1 MKPLNLES
9 RDAVA
14 EARLRV
20 ERIILALVLL
30 PLAAGVVLHAPAVL
44 AQQSSAE
51 AEPVIEEV
59 VVVTGIRRSIIDAI
73 ALKRSADQITDAISA
88 EDIGRLPD
96 ENVAESLQRINGVQ
110 LQRRN
115 GEGAGVAVRGLTANR
130 LELDGFTVVNPT
142 GRNSGPDEGTYPVLQ
157 FISSSLLSG
166 VSVAKSASAD
176 QIEGSLG
183 GTVDLAILNP
193 FDAKQ
198 GVNFSVEGAWDDRTG
213 DIDPRVSGTWVTV
226 SSDERFGALLSYS
239 RTPRSVGEELF
250 FTRTGWAGQDTNGD
264 GTPDTNF
271 APGDI
276 RFQTLDEDRDR
287 SGFLGSMRMRP
298 NDTTELYLTA
308 FRATFDLDRDRSWFS
323 SAGSG
328 GTDPAGYMNPTI
340 SPAGSILAG
349 GFTSQIQGN
358 GEALTNESTTWSV
371 VAGGSR
377 VAGPW
382 DLSGSVSI
390 GEALQED
397 RQDFARIRHNGV
409 MFHRDFS
416 GGIPRNNVTDGF
428 DLTNPASYDS
438 GSGLIGFSN
447 AIDHDNE
454 EVAVRVDVSYDLD
467 GEFLDSIR
475 GGFRR
480 TDQEATRFQLRAGN
494 NHGGSVWIV
503 PTLGGLRGTVDANL
517 YRVVPL
523 SDVYGGRVSNVPAYL
538 AAHPG
543 GLGGTDALLR
553 FVNGNF
559 NPADTTRNNQGRFVV
574 QPDGNFGTAETITA
588 GYLRADFG
596 GDGWS
601 GNVGVRYVR
610 TEQDSAFNVISSPGG
625 VRTVQDQ
632 SFGRSYDDVLPS
644 ANLRFDVSET
654 MVLRLGASQTM
665 SRPTSGALNGGV
677 ALDEAAGTASG
688 GNPELDPARANAF
701 DLSLEWYTSDRSS
714 LSAAAFH
721 KDVTGF
727 LESQTIQRVVP
738 GATNNNPASPNF
750 GTNRFLVTSVSATDE
765 STITGI
771 ELSYQNVFDNGV
783 GVQANYTY
791 IDSDGLAGLPLTGLS
806 ENSYNLVGFYETE
819 RISARIAYN
828 HRDDFLV
835 TPSFN
840 GVPMFEKGRGQ
851 LDASLQYRLGD
862 RWAATLE
869 AINLNDE
876 RVDQFAVVEER
887 AFRIAR
893 TGTRMFLGIRG
904 EF

>member
-1 MKPLNLES
+1 MKLLNLDS
-9 RDAVA
+9 RDVAA
-14 EARLRV
+14 EARHRV
-20 ERIILALVLL
+20 ERMMLTLVLPL
-30 PLAAGVVLHAPAVL
+30 LAAGVVLHAPAVL
-44 AQQSSAE
+44 AQQASAE
-51 AEPVIEEV
+51 DEQVIEE

-96 ENVAESLQRINGVQ
+96 ENVAEALQRINGVQ

-183 GTVDLAILNP
+183 GTVNLAILNP
-193 FDAKQ
+193 FEAQQ
-198 GVNFSVEGAWDDRTG
+198 GVNVSVEGAWDDRTE
-213 DIDPRVSGTWVTV
+213 DMDPRVSGTWVTV
-226 SSDERFGALLSYS
+226 SPDERFGVLLSY
-239 RTPRSVGEELF
+239 TQTARSVGEELF
-250 FTRTGWAGQDTNGD
+250 FTRTGWAGQDTDGD

-271 APGDI
+271 APGDV
-276 RFQTLDEDRDR
+276 RFQTLEEDRDR
-287 SGFLGSMRMRP
+287 SGFLGSVRTRP

-308 FRATFDLDRDRSWFS
+308 FHATFDLDRDRSWFS

-328 GTDPAGYMNPTI
+328 GTDPAGYTDPTI
-340 SPAGSILAG
+340 SPSGSILSG
-349 GFTSQIQGN
+349 GFASQIQGN

-371 VAGGSR
+371 VAGGSH
-377 VAGPW
+377 VVGPW
-382 DLSGSVSI
+382 DFSGSVSV

-416 GGIPRNNVTDGF
+416 GSIPRNDVTDGF

-447 AIDHDNE
+447 AIDHENE
-454 EVAVRVDVSYDLD
+454 EVAVRLDVSYDLE
-467 GEFLDSIR
+467 GEFFQSVR
-475 GGFRR
+475 GGFRW

-503 PTLGGLRGTVDANL
+503 PTVGGLAGTVDANL

-538 AAHPG
+538 AADPG
-543 GLGGTDALLR
+543 GLGSTGALLD
-553 FVNGNF
+553 FVNSNY
-559 NPADTTRNNQGRFVV
+559 NPADTTRNNQGRFVE

-601 GNVGVRYVR
+601 GNVGIRYVR

-644 ANLRFDVSET
+644 ANLRFDLSET

-665 SRPTSGALNGGV
+665 SRPTSAALNGGV
-677 ALDEAAGTASG
+677 ALDEAAGTATG
-688 GNPELDPARANAF
+688 GNPELDPARADAF
-701 DLSLEWYTSDRSS
+701 DVSLEWYPSDRSS

-727 LESQTIQRVVP
+727 LESQTIPAGSLRGNQQQPRQSGLRHQPVPGHERLRHGRIEHHGTRAFVSERVRQRVRRA
-738 GATNNNPASPNF
+738 G
-750 GTNRFLVTSVSATDE
+750 
-765 STITGI
+765 
-771 ELSYQNVFDNGV
+771 ELH
-783 GVQANYTY
+783 
-791 IDSDGLAGLPLTGLS
+791 L
-806 ENSYNLVGFYETE
+806 
-819 RISARIAYN
+819 
-828 HRDDFLV
+828 H
-835 TPSFN
+835 
-840 GVPMFEKGRGQ
+840 
-851 LDASLQYRLGD
+851 
-862 RWAATLE
+862 
-869 AINLNDE
+869 
-876 RVDQFAVVEER
+876 
-887 AFRIAR
+887 
-893 TGTRMFLGIRG
+893 
-904 EF
+904 

>member
-1 MKPLNLES
+1 MLLLNPELKDICE
-9 RDAVA
+9 
-14 EARLRV
+14 EARHRV
-20 ERIILALVLL
+20 ERIALTLVL
-30 PLAAGVVLHAPAVL
+30 PLIAAGVVLHAPAVL
-44 AQQSSAE
+44 AQEASADPE
-51 AEPVIEEV
+51 QVIEE

-73 ALKRSADQITDAISA
+73 ALKRGADQITDAISA

-130 LELDGFTVVNPT
+130 LELDGVTVVNPT

-176 QIEGSLG
+176 QVEGSLG
-183 GTVDLAILNP
+183 GTVNLAILNP
-193 FDAKQ
+193 FEARP
-198 GVNFSVEGAWDDRTG
+198 GINLSVEGAWDDRTG

-226 SSDERFGALLSYS
+226 TPDERFGVLLSY
-239 RTPRSVGEELF
+239 TQTARSVGEELF

-276 RFQTLDEDRDR
+276 RFQTLEEDRGR
-287 SGFLGSMRMRP
+287 SGLLGSVRTRP

-308 FRATFDLDRDRSWFS
+308 FHATFDLDRDRSWFS

-328 GTDPAGYMNPTI
+328 GTDPAGYMAPTI
-340 SPAGSILAG
+340 SPSGSILTG

-371 VAGGSR
+371 VAGGSH
-377 VAGPW
+377 VVGAW
-382 DLSGSVSI
+382 DISGSVSV
-390 GEALQED
+390 GAALQED

-409 MFHRDFS
+409 MFRRDFS
-416 GGIPRNNVTDGF
+416 GSIPRNDVTDGF

-438 GSGLIGFSN
+438 GSGLIGFNN
-447 AIDHDNE
+447 AIDYENDE
-454 EVAVRVDVSYDLD
+454 LAVRFDVTYDLG
-467 GEFLDSIR
+467 GEFLESIS
-475 GGFRR
+475 GGFVRA
-480 TDQEATRFQLRAGN
+480 DQEATRFQLRAGN

-503 PTLGGLRGTVDANL
+503 PTVGGLAGNVDANL

-538 AAHPG
+538 AADPG

-553 FVNGNF
+553 FVNTNF
-559 NPADTTRNNQGRFVV
+559 NPADTTRNDQGRFIE
-574 QPDGNFGTAETITA
+574 QPDGNYGTAETITA
-588 GYLRADFG
+588 GYARADFG
-596 GDGWS
+596 GDGWG
-601 GNVGVRYVR
+601 GNVGVRYIR

-625 VRTVQDQ
+625 VRTVQEQ
-632 SFGRSYDDVLPS
+632 SFGRSYNDLLPS
-644 ANLRFDVSET
+644 INLRFDLTET
-654 MVLRLGASQTM
+654 TVLRLGASQTM
-665 SRPTSGALNGGV
+665 SRPTSAALNGGI

-688 GNPELDPARANAF
+688 GNPELEPARADAF
-701 DLSLEWYTSDRSS
+701 DLSLEWYPNAGSS
-714 LSAAAFH
+714 VSVAAFR

-727 LESQTIQRVVP
+727 LESQTIQREVS
-738 GATNNNPASPNF
+738 GATNNNPASPDF

-765 STITGI
+765 SNIAGI
-771 ELSYQNVFDNGV
+771 EFSYQNVFDNGF

-806 ENSYNLVGFYETE
+806 ENSYNVVGFYETE
-819 RISARIAYN
+819 RISARVAYN
-828 HRDDFLV
+828 FRDDFLV

-851 LDASLQYRLGD
+851 LDGSLQYRLGD
-862 RWAATLE
+862 RWAVTLE